1 MKKTFSCNN
10 KPKLK
15 RLLEAIA
22 DKSCGKLFALNV
34 TKPYVICWF
43 HLLGDDVIPRKRVEK
58 DSSIGAIVGG
68 VVGGVLVIL
77 LVIAVVLIVRRKQKK
92 NKAPPKP
99 LPSVS
104 YSVVVCI
111 ILNQTFYISIISAYL
126 NVCSAN
132 EKYSPNIIIIIIII
146 SPYCPHWGVG
156 PHSPV

>member
-1 MKKTFSCNN
+1 MKQTFSCNN

-15 RLLEAIA
+15 HLLNAIA
-22 DKSCGKLFALNV
+22 DKLCERLFPLNA

-43 HLLGDDVIPRKRVEK
+43 HLSGDDVIPRKRVDE

-77 LVIAVVLIVRRKQKK
+77 LVIAIVLIMRRKQNKK
-92 NKAPPKP
+92 KKGPPKP

-111 ILNQTFYISIISAYL
+111 ILNQT
-126 NVCSAN
+126 NN
-132 EKYSPNIIIIIIII
+132 Q
-146 SPYCPHWGVG
+146 
-156 PHSPV
+156 

>member
-1 MKKTFSCNN
+1 MKQTFSCNN

-15 RLLEAIA
+15 HLLNAIA
-22 DKSCGKLFALNV
+22 DKLCERLFPLNA

-43 HLLGDDVIPRKRVEK
+43 HLSGDDVIPRKRVDK

-77 LVIAVVLIVRRKQKK
+77 LVIAIVLIMCRKQNKK
-92 NKAPPKP
+92 KKGPPKP

-111 ILNQTFYISIISAYL
+111 ILNQT
-126 NVCSAN
+126 NN
-132 EKYSPNIIIIIIII
+132 Q
-146 SPYCPHWGVG
+146 
-156 PHSPV
+156 